1 MAHLERMTDGE
12 TRHLLALPCPDFKS
26 TPWTVPPALSKC
38 RIAMVSSAGIH
49 RRGDRPF
56 DPGASDYRIIPA
68 DLQPDDLMM
77 SHISANFDRT
87 GFQQDWN
94 VIFPLERLKE
104 LAASGIIGGVAN
116 YHYAFMGA
124 TEPQKMEQ
132 PARNLARIMKN
143 DAVDV
148 VLLVPV

>member
-1 MAHLERMTDGE
+1 MARLDRMTGGE
-12 TRHLLALPCPDFKS
+12 KKHLLSLPCPNFNS
-26 TPWTVPPALSKC
+26 APWATPPALSKC
-38 RIAMVSSAGIH
+38 RISIISSAGIH

-56 DPGASDYRIIPA
+56 EPEASDYRIIPA
-68 DLQPDDLMM
+68 NIQPNDLVM

-94 VIFPLERLKE
+94 VIFPLERLRE
-104 LAASGIIGGVAN
+104 LAESGIIASVAN

-124 TEPQKMEQ
+124 TEPQKMEL

-143 DAVDV
+143 DAVDA